1 MGDPTEDPTPVG
13 AYSASG
19 VSSSAS
25 AAATTG
31 PATHPLVVLLN
42 SAAHELNTFSGNGV
56 VGEAA
61 SDPAIGGWVRA
72 GVYKIIQAQ
81 TKEDEGAI
89 YNDLKC
95 PVCRELFNYCSMHA
109 GREKEVITV
118 ACGHSACRGCFR
130 GWTAQGHTDCPLCRT
145 PGVLG
150 GAALNA
156 RKSISISN
164 IIDRLKPRTPGTAG
178 GRRKRRSKKTIRRR
192 K

>member
-1 MGDPTEDPTPVG
+1 MNNDPTDPTSPVG
-13 AYSASG
+13 ASSASG
-19 VSSSAS
+19 FSSSAS
-25 AAATTG
+25 ASAASTS

-61 SDPAIGGWVRA
+61 SNPTIGGWVRA

-81 TKEDEGAI
+81 TKQADGAI

-95 PVCRELFNYCSMHA
+95 PVCMELFNHCSMHA
-109 GREKEVITV
+109 GREKDVITV

-130 GWTAQGHTDCPLCRT
+130 GWRAQGHTDCPVCRT
-145 PGVLG
+145 AGALG
-150 GAALNA
+150 GVALDA

-164 IIDRLKPRTPGTAG
+164 IIDRLMPRTTG
-178 GRRKRRSKKTIRRR
+178 GGRKRRSKKTIRRR

>member
-1 MGDPTEDPTPVG
+1 MNNDPTDPTSPVG
-13 AYSASG
+13 ASSASG
-19 VSSSAS
+19 FSSSAS
-25 AAATTG
+25 AASASAS

-61 SDPAIGGWVRA
+61 SNPTIGGWVRA

-81 TKEDEGAI
+81 TKQADGAI

-95 PVCRELFNYCSMHA
+95 PVCMELFNHCSMHA
-109 GREKEVITV
+109 EREKDVITV

-130 GWTAQGHTDCPLCRT
+130 GWRVQGHTDCPVCRT
-145 PGVLG
+145 AGVLG
-150 GAALNA
+150 GVALDA

-164 IIDRLKPRTPGTAG
+164 IIDRLMPRTTVG
-178 GRRKRRSKKTIRRR
+178 GRKRRSKKTIRRR

>member
-1 MGDPTEDPTPVG
+1 MNNDPTDPLSPVG
-13 AYSASG
+13 ASSASG
-19 VSSSAS
+19 FSSSAS
-25 AAATTG
+25 AAATS

-42 SAAHELNTFSGNGV
+42 SAAHELNTFSGDGV

-61 SDPAIGGWVRA
+61 SNPTIGGWVRA

-81 TKEDEGAI
+81 TKENNGAI

-95 PVCRELFNYCSMHA
+95 PVCMELFNHCSMHA

-130 GWTAQGHTDCPLCRT
+130 GWRTQGHTDCPVCRT
-145 PGVLG
+145 AGVLG
-150 GAALNA
+150 GEALNA

-164 IIDRLKPRTPGTAG
+164 IIDRLLPRGTTG
-178 GRRKRRSKKTIRRR
+178 GRRKRRAKKTIRRR